1 MKQISS
7 LSNNLVDFS
16 RKSKILEKNE
26 EFFHIE
32 EWRNKRNQKSLQIIL
47 NSYLRLAVSYAKKY
61 KSYGLPLDDLIHE
74 GVLGIMHA
82 LEKFDVSKDF
92 RLSTYASWWIRAS
105 IQDYI
110 LKNWSVVKTGS
121 TASQKA
127 LFFNLRK
134 IKHQISEASSDFM
147 GQKEINKVSEMLNVK
162 SFEVQ
167 NMESR
172 LSGGDVHLNQK
183 IDSESE
189 NDLMSL
195 LEDERANPEESFEIF
210 NDGKI
215 KKDFIQKAILKLN
228 ERERKILNRFEII
241 CKTKNFKNFF
251 NQSLIE
257 EVVNIVEDPNIL
269 IIDFSKIYL
278 DIPNEIIIDLALE
291 DNIWHTMNI
300 PALRTPSSAAN
311 SKKPY
316 TAAKTKIKDEKKKFI
331 LRPIT
336 EKQKFKF
343 FSNKVMFIFNC
354 DT

>member
-1 MKQISS
+1 MNIKSS

-32 EWRNKRNQKSLQIIL
+32 EWRNNRKQKSLQIIL
-47 NSYLRLAVSYAKKY
+47 NAYLRLAVSYAKKY

-134 IKHQISEASSDFM
+134 IKQQISDVSSDYM
-147 GQKEINKVSEMLNVK
+147 GQKEINKVSEILNVK
-162 SFEVQ
+162 NLEVQ

-172 LSGGDVHLNQK
+172 LTGGDVYLNQR

-195 LEDERANPEESFEIF
+195 LSDERSNPEEVLEEFS
-210 NDGKI
+210 DGKL
-215 KKDFIQKAILKLN
+215 KKDFMHKAIETLN
-228 ERERKILNRFEII
+228 EREKTIIKLRKLKEKSITLDELGKMLNISKERVRQIE
-241 CKTKNFKNFF
+241 TK
-251 NQSLIE
+251 
-257 EVVNIVEDPNIL
+257 
-269 IIDFSKIYL
+269 
-278 DIPNEIIIDLALE
+278 ALE
-291 DNIWHTMNI
+291 KLKNT
-300 PALRTPSSAAN
+300 
-311 SKKPY
+311 
-316 TAAKTKIKDEKKKFI
+316 I
-331 LRPIT
+331 LEISQQNK
-336 EKQKFKF
+336 EF
-343 FSNKVMFIFNC
+343 FV
-354 DT
+354 